1 MKNFKKIFTSII
13 LVVALCLTTG
23 LTALAAET
31 ENFAEATISSA
42 QSASEESA
50 ETLRVTPRS
59 YSTAHYHCNGNPNGG
74 VVGNLDIKAY
84 PYWRNDMTI
93 SVSGF
98 SSDTDIRIIIKNDNN
113 KTIFDTFD
121 SYVGCLNTSGYYS
134 IDVSLPASNIYH
146 ITCDIYG
153 SNVTAGDVYFT
164 IK

>member
-1 MKNFKKIFTSII
+1 
-13 LVVALCLTTG
+13 
-23 LTALAAET
+23 
-31 ENFAEATISSA
+31 
-42 QSASEESA
+42 
-50 ETLRVTPRS
+50 
-59 YSTAHYHCNGNPNGG
+59 
-74 VVGNLDIKAY
+74 
-84 PYWRNDMTI
+84 MTI